1 MKRGVGPATGDARS
15 VPSGEARFELRVRA
29 SRFLGI
35 VVPCGS
41 PEEARAALDRIRRE
55 LHDATHVAYAWT
67 AGPARASLSR
77 SSDDGEPA
85 GTAGRPIAS
94 AVESAGLSDV
104 LVAVVRWFGGTKLG
118 TGGLARAYR
127 DAAAGALAAVA
138 RAVRA
143 DTRTISVTCS
153 HARVGEVRRLLR
165 PPDVVS
171 VAATFEE
178 RATIRLAV
186 YRSQAALLI
195 AALAEARLDS
205 ELEPEAGA

>member
-35 VVPCGS
+35 AVPCGS

-55 LHDATHVAYAWT
+55 LLDATHVAYAWT

-104 LVAVVRWFGGTKLG
+104 LVADQTL
-118 TGGLARAYR
+118 LASRH
-127 DAAAGALAAVA
+127 AAAAA
-138 RAVRA
+138 RIGRLRFMCPPRKDRSVRC
-143 DTRTISVTCS
+143 D
-153 HARVGEVRRLLR
+153 GLR
-165 PPDVVS
+165 P
-171 VAATFEE
+171 
-178 RATIRLAV
+178 
-186 YRSQAALLI
+186 
-195 AALAEARLDS
+195 
-205 ELEPEAGA
+205 